1 MTNNYRHGVGG
12 IGDGDGPVKR
22 IARKNKRQG
31 MGERQGAEGAG
42 RSERVRGEV
51 KTAGGVGMGTLKGW
65 NREGG
70 EERCRDGD
78 TAEGMEQEGI
88 GRELEV

>member
-1 MTNNYRHGVGG
+1 MGG
-12 IGDGDGPVKR
+12 IGRDGKR
-22 IARKNKRQG
+22 
-31 MGERQGAEGAG
+31 
-42 RSERVRGEV
+42 
-51 KTAGGVGMGTLKGW
+51 GVGMGTLKGW

>member
-1 MTNNYRHGVGG
+1 MGTLNGWNRKGWGHSMGG
-12 IGDGDGPVKR
+12 IGRDGKR
-22 IARKNKRQG
+22 
-31 MGERQGAEGAG
+31 
-42 RSERVRGEV
+42 
-51 KTAGGVGMGTLKGW
+51 GVGMGTLKGW